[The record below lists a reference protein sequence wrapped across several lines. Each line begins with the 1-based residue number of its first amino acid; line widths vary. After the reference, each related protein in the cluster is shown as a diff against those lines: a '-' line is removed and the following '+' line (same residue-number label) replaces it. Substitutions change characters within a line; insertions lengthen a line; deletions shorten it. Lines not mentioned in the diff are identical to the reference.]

1 MDKQKALQIVKDS
14 MQIALQSGK
23 IKLEETQIMIAAY
36 NFFATIEIKEDE
48 QS

>member
-1 MDKQKALQIVKDS
+1 MNKEQALQIIKDS

-36 NFFATIEIKEDE
+36 NFFSSIEIKENAE
-48 QS
+48 